1 LIASFPVR
9 ANFLDFSL
17 LPYPADAQNPRQ
29 HDLIRVRRHCRNPIP
44 STCNNEN
51 AAAAM
56 VLAAGLGLAEDDSGR
71 LTQVLSILTVVQI
84 RIEEQSCC
92 GLHVCGATDMQI
104 ER

>member
-1 LIASFPVR
+1 
-9 ANFLDFSL
+9 
-17 LPYPADAQNPRQ
+17 
-29 HDLIRVRRHCRNPIP
+29 
-44 STCNNEN
+44 
-51 AAAAM
+51 M